1 MMAKKQN
8 LAYNSTAY
16 KHFHSTSQ
24 SKRRNGKN
32 RKKYFEHDT
41 RTQTIRSIVNPIIA
55 PSSAMAIAS
64 TPAPIKKIK
73 FNNEINIYETTT
85 NAGGNL
91 VSKSK
96 SSINRKKFRNRRISN
111 VKIQTTTT
119 KLQKQL
125 IETQKKLQ
133 KQLLALQTHQHQQN
147 HSFLALIRSKFI
159 QVPIND
165 GLNLNKNNNDDGLG
179 DDHVHKSF
187 NSISKRLDCSDI
199 ICKHF
204 QTLDQSKCPAND
216 KITAKGNNTTAIR

>member
-1 MMAKKQN
+1 MMAKKQK
-8 LAYNSTAY
+8 LAHNSMVY

-41 RTQTIRSIVNPIIA
+41 RTQTIRSIVNPISA
-55 PSSAMAIAS
+55 PSPAKAIAS

-73 FNNEINIYETTT
+73 FNNEINIYETT

-91 VSKSK
+91 DPRIK
-96 SSINRKKFRNRRISN
+96 SSIKRKKIRNRRISN
-111 VKIQTTTT
+111 IKIQTTTT

-125 IETQKKLQ
+125 IETQEKLQ

-147 HSFLALIRSKFI
+147 HSFLAFIRSNCI
-159 QVPIND
+159 QMPIND
-165 GLNLNKNNNDDGLG
+165 DLISNK
-179 DDHVHKSF
+179 S
-187 NSISKRLDCSDI
+187 NSISKHLDCSDI

-204 QTLDQSKCPAND
+204 QTLDQSQCLAND